1 MQRKITFSSELAYL
15 LAVLIMS
22 FSVAMVAASDFGVSM
37 IVGPAYILSLAV
49 EGLTFGQSEY
59 VVQGI
64 LFILFCL
71 LIRSIKPIY
80 FVSFFTALFYG
91 AALDLWR
98 LLIPAFNPAVVTP
111 GSQAMPL
118 RIFYFACGTLITAF
132 SVALCFKTYIYPQV
146 YDYFVKGVAGHFK
159 KDRTKFKIFFDA
171 LFFTLS
177 LVMTLILFSGCIEG
191 IGIGTII
198 TTLVNGLLIGGA
210 EKLLDRFCTF
220 KATFP
225 QLEKMFTW

>member
-1 MQRKITFSSELAYL
+1 MQRKITFSSELAYV

-37 IVGPAYILSLAV
+37 IVGPAYILSLAA
-49 EGLTFGQSEY
+49 EGLSFGQSEY

-64 LFILFCL
+64 LFLLFCL

-98 LLIPAFNPAVVTP
+98 MLIPAFNPAMVAP

-146 YDYFVKGVAGHFK
+146 YDYFVKGVAGHYK
-159 KDRTKFKIFFDA
+159 MDRTKFKIFFDA
-171 LFFTLS
+171 SFFTLS
-177 LVMTLILFSGCIEG
+177 LAMTLLLFCGRIEG
-191 IGIGTII
+191 IGIGTVI
-198 TTLVNGLLIGGA
+198 TTLVNGLLIGFA
-210 EKLLDRFCTF
+210 EKILDHLFVFR
-220 KATFP
+220 ATFP
-225 QLEKMFTW
+225 KLEKHFSW